1 MNEFET
7 RFHNFIAALPD
18 CKILDDGSCNTPGGV
33 ADFLLN
39 RESVCAELKCLDKDM
54 LEKLQEFATELI
66 ETRNVDIYGR
76 IPFEKI
82 IEDQP
87 DRGKLNRRAI
97 YKVAQ
102 RVETDFRD
110 ANKQLRNTKK
120 VLQIDNAHGLLIFA
134 NTQNQPLDPRLAA
147 SFLSWLFNRRKPDGQ
162 PVCSSIDAV
171 LYLTQIHDV
180 GDLDGV
186 RLQPAIT
193 LFRDERP
200 DYEPLKDYLMA
211 LLEDWAAF
219 NRIPIF
225 MAEQSFGQ
233 IEDFSMTP
241 MRRAGLLKNLKQKPS
256 PPYIAW
262 SFPMPALC
270 QNCGTKF
277 AHPAGNANPMYK
289 NEPQKDFLVIGF
301 VCPRC
306 DDIAATRVA
315 DLAVDRDGDTIS
327 VYPWSGS
334 LDDMLKPE
342 WRRFIDRSNPP
353 NIGLPK

>member
-1 MNEFET
+1 MNEFES
-7 RFHNFIAALPD
+7 RFHSFIATLPG
-18 CKILDDGSCNTPGGV
+18 CKILDDGSRNTPGGV

-39 RESVCAELKCLDKDM
+39 WDIVCAELKCLDKNM

-66 ETRNVDIYGR
+66 ETRNVDIYGK

-82 IEDQP
+82 IENQP

-102 RVETDFRD
+102 RIETDFRD

-120 VLQIDNAHGLLIFA
+120 DLQIPNAHGLLIFA
-134 NTQNQPLDPRLAA
+134 NTQNQPLDPRLAV

-171 LYLTQIHDV
+171 LYLTRIHDV

-200 DYEPLKDYLMA
+200 DYEPLKDYLA
-211 LLEDWAAF
+211 AFLADWAAF
-219 NRIPIF
+219 NRIPLF
-225 MAEQSFGQ
+225 MAEKSYEQ
-233 IEDFSMTP
+233 IEDFSRTP
-241 MRRAGLLKNLKQKPS
+241 MRRGLKNLKRKPV
-256 PPYIAW
+256 PPYIAA

-270 QNCGTKF
+270 QNCGARF
-277 AHPAGNANPMYK
+277 AHPAANANQMYK

-306 DDIAATRVA
+306 DDIATTRVA
-315 DLAVDRDGDTIS
+315 DLAEDRKGDTIS
-327 VYPWSGS
+327 VYPWTGS

-353 NIGLPK
+353 NIGFPK